1 MANRAS
7 PAVSTV
13 FDDGSA
19 DSVATHKSW
28 CPAVCLHTS
37 SSEFLLDDGA
47 AVGAAVGS
55 ADAAATTKTER
66 MTPTPTAA

>member
-1 MANRAS
+1 MANWAS
-7 PAVSTV
+7 PAVSAV
-13 FDDGSA
+13 LDDGSA

-28 CPAVCLHTS
+28 CPAVCLHAS
-37 SSEFLLDDGA
+37 SSEYFLDGA

-66 MTPTPTAA
+66 MTPTAA